1 MTMMPR
7 ALSITCKTVQLH
19 ANSPVSRPEVDP
31 KVTTG
36 IGPVLIGPLWHRERE
51 REGERGRERGGER
64 KERTELERRTR
75 GREWRAGRTI
85 SVKETFMF
93 ALIQI
98 HLLNQ
103 RFQPAAEGE
112 SSSSSFDGKK
122 KKLNSKSTY

>member
-51 REGERGRERGGER
+51 REGERGGA
-64 KERTELERRTR
+64 R
-75 GREWRAGRTI
+75 GRRGRSWRDVPEVESGEQEGR
-85 SVKETFMF
+85 
-93 ALIQI
+93 
-98 HLLNQ
+98 
-103 RFQPAAEGE
+103 
-112 SSSSSFDGKK
+112 
-122 KKLNSKSTY
+122 